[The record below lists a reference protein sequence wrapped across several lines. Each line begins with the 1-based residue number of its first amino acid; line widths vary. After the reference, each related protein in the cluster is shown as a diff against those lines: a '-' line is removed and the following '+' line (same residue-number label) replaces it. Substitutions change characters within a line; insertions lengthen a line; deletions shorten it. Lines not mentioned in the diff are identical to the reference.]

1 MSLTTT
7 NTPTDYAQFSFINSI
22 GNGQR
27 TSDFNADLIAPDA
40 KRYFEWMGLSGKLLS
55 TKYITICFVLN
66 IDFSVRTTV
75 LYVESEK
82 IENSN
87 ESVKK
92 IPTKT
97 VWVWN

>member
-1 MSLTTT
+1 M
-7 NTPTDYAQFSFINSI
+7 
-22 GNGQR
+22 NGIIWQVV
-27 TSDFNADLIAPDA
+27 
-40 KRYFEWMGLSGKLLS
+40 
-55 TKYITICFVLN
+55 KYKVHNNLLN
-66 IDFSVRTTV
+66 IGFSVRTTV

-97 VWVWN
+97 A